1 MGILPRRARAGR
13 LGGGGDVRD
22 GSGARRRL
30 AARRRALEQAL
41 AALRQGGLG
50 QSQGEGLSELSSYD
64 NHPGD
69 LGTETWQRGQQ
80 VGRAQDLERD
90 LATVAEAEAALDRGR
105 YGVCGRCGRTI
116 PRARLAAR
124 PEALTCVGCQEAAEA
139 EAAALGPQGQAP
151 AQPLGG
157 QERRAAGGF
166 DPQDAWQMVAQY
178 GSSGDTHS
186 GGPGGGVADLEEPA
200 GPD

>member
-1 MGILPRRARAGR
+1 M
-13 LGGGGDVRD
+13 RD

-80 VGRAQDLERD
+80 VGRAQDLARD

-139 EAAALGPQGQAP
+139 EAAAQGPQGPAP
-151 AQPLGG
+151 APPLGG
-157 QERRAAGGF
+157 QERAAGGF
-166 DPQDAWQMVAQY
+166 DPQDAWQRVAQY
-178 GSSGDTHS
+178 GSSGDTPS
-186 GGPGGGVADLEEPA
+186 GRSRGGAADLEEPA
-200 GPD
+200 GLD